1 MTFPEGNG
9 LVGHENMQPR
19 AEQNYGVKQAYENGG
34 IKAGADR
41 AFRLAYGVLSR
52 RKAAEEGAARLARV
66 LTALDLTALGV
77 GSTLGVGVYVLAG
90 DVAKN
95 YAGPAVI
102 LSFLL
107 AAVASVFAG
116 FDCVATAGEEARRP
130 QKTIPFAVVA
140 SLLVVFLAYCGV
152 SSVLTLM
159 MPYYMQD
166 EKAPFPFVYDQ
177 LGWPWAKYAVSVGA
191 ICALCSRYERTQS
204 AHKAAD
210 PLNLS
215 VRAVLRQLVNADRA
229 PAPTR
234 LSAATVT
241 ALVTLY
247 GLCYAEFGSRV
258 PRAGSAYIYTYVT
271 VGQLAAF
278 VIAWNMILESLFGA
292 ASVARGLS
300 LYIDLMAGRSMSAWF
315 ASFASLD
322 ASILAPYFDFFAFG
336 IVLVLGADPSNWSI
350 PESSVPPSY
359 GVGGF
364 FPFGV
369 WGTLKGAAV
378 KEPRRSIPQAIL
390 IVLLIVFLALFGA
403 MFPLPR
409 LLYAMAS
416 DGLFFHW
423 FARVS
428 EGRKSP
434 VVGTLLPAAIIVL
447 MCLIATLVTVHVER
461 SLAPSLVLHAVVL
474 VLFVVLMMQP
484 RVDEDVPFKTP
495 LVPLI
500 PCLSIPV
507 YLICVFCYKQLDGR
521 NESAHTQK
529 NGKPPVQIIIE
540 SPTPPGT
547 ITRTSN
553 NGGNKELIVEKPV
566 ELQERVVRNVVE
578 EEIIVQQAAVIE
590 NNEEKEAN
598 IIDLLDQ
605 VIQAEEDTYSAKED
619 AYGEMPMEKEDD
631 VIVSTS
637 PEFIPH
643 RKSLS
648 ELSDAGS
655 DASLG
660 NQVLSKYD
668 VIAQVHREDLPKV
681 SEEDDQNENNQ
692 NEDENNKDQVQNEE
706 DEQITAFNDSETT
719 SQTDESGYSDTI
731 DRTAL
736 TESVEEIKENVPY
749 IPVPPPFDENY
760 FKSPNFKKSYTISAR
775 PSKARSI
782 DEEEN
787 KPRESIQSNG
797 SQDDSNIKFGS
808 DRQLHFMSKLNTIYQ
823 TKIADQEDEPSVIKP
838 GRRSHS
844 TGNVVENTDYDVNR
858 ERPPLF
864 LELKKELLARD
875 TTNLRTVNKEEKEV
889 EESESEEEEVSM
901 TREDLKSKL
910 ENIFA
915 TGGPK
920 LLAKP
925 RLMKS
930 NPPTPEESYQTD
942 TSSTESIA
950 RLPKMEKNDTL
961 GRQRAKF
968 GEVLNSFRLSLNKDD
983 QVYGKGFKAFLHF
996 VTYKQEWDA
1005 GTLGFPTALLAYMGL
1020 DSICCTNFVL
1030 YWNMDSAALAVTLKS
1045 SKDEPAVCS
1054 SCNAVIN
1061 GRRVIQALGVSWH
1074 AKHFVCGGC
1083 KKELGGGGFMEQVKK
1098 APAEPS
1104 SSGFVLS
1111 GDAVA
1116 RVAHLEHSVR
1126 FLQEQHR
1133 LMLGGLHNE
1142 IEALRERNR
1151 DLQFQ
1156 LIFNKES
1163 SPKNTSPASE
1173 ENADNTEEEN
1183 LKREVSRLEREAAA
1197 ARGEA
1202 RAAEARA
1209 LQLQRLVDAQS
1220 DEHSSSAGA
1229 AAAQQPSQARNP
1241 RPHVTRRYC
1250 PTLMQLLAVWGTGTA
1265 DASRRRLDCVV
1276 STEER
1281 YEFSLYAIR

>member
-247 GLCYAEFGSRV
+247 VITLSHVVLDKETVVFRNLKLITEKKKNTLGVGVYVLVGAVALKIAGPSVVLSFLIAAVASLFAGLCYAEFGSRV

-889 EESESEEEEVSM
+889 EESESEEEE
-901 TREDLKSKL
+901 
-910 ENIFA
+910 
-915 TGGPK
+915 
-920 LLAKP
+920 
-925 RLMKS
+925 
-930 NPPTPEESYQTD
+930 
-942 TSSTESIA
+942 
-950 RLPKMEKNDTL
+950 
-961 GRQRAKF
+961 
-968 GEVLNSFRLSLNKDD
+968 
-983 QVYGKGFKAFLHF
+983 
-996 VTYKQEWDA
+996 
-1005 GTLGFPTALLAYMGL
+1005 GFPTALLAYMGL

-1220 DEHSSSAGA
+1220 E
-1229 AAAQQPSQARNP
+1229 
-1241 RPHVTRRYC
+1241 
-1250 PTLMQLLAVWGTGTA
+1250 
-1265 DASRRRLDCVV
+1265 
-1276 STEER
+1276 
-1281 YEFSLYAIR
+1281 